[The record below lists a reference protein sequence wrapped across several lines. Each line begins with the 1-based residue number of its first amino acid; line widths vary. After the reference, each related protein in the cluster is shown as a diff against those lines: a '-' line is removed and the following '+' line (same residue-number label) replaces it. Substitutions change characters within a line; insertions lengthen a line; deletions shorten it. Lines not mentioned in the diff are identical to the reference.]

1 MSLRIYNTLT
11 RKKDELQPVRPGK
24 VGMYVCGV
32 TVYDMCHIGHARSM
46 VFFDVVYR
54 YLQSKGLDVT
64 YVRNFT
70 DVDDKI
76 INRANEVGEDW
87 KDLAERFIKE
97 FYVDMD
103 MLGLRRPTVEFYGG
117 AVRKLLEWSPG
128 EPMALTLGHVILGRT
143 GAALDVARD
152 HELVH
157 VRQYERW
164 GPLFV
169 PLYLWFSLRL
179 WLAGKDA
186 YRDNPF
192 EREAYGSD
200 A

>member
-1 MSLRIYNTLT
+1 MPLWASPWSLAGLVVGLLGLLT
-11 RKKDELQPVRPGK
+11 GGRVR
-24 VGMYVCGV
+24 
-32 TVYDMCHIGHARSM
+32 
-46 VFFDVVYR
+46 
-54 YLQSKGLDVT
+54 
-64 YVRNFT
+64 
-70 DVDDKI
+70 
-76 INRANEVGEDW
+76 
-87 KDLAERFIKE
+87 
-97 FYVDMD
+97 
-103 MLGLRRPTVEFYGG
+103 LRRPTVEFYGG